1 MYCVG
6 MDTFSDII
14 DRWPSLQHYAED
26 IGVQYVTAQLMRHR
40 NSIASKHWKAVV
52 CGAEKRRIEG
62 VTLEALAEIAA
73 QGIAERKPK
82 KSRVAA

>member
-1 MYCVG
+1 
-6 MDTFSDII
+6 MDTFSSII
-14 DRWPSLQHYAED
+14 DRWPSLQDYADD

-40 NSIASKHWKAVV
+40 NSIASNHWKAVV
-52 CGAEKRRIEG
+52 GGAEKRRIEG

-73 QGIAERKPK
+73 HATTKRKTR

>member
-1 MYCVG
+1 
-6 MDTFSDII
+6 MDTFTSII
-14 DRWPSLQHYAED
+14 DRWPSLQDYADD

-52 CGAEKRRIEG
+52 GGAEKRQIEG

-73 QGIAERKPK
+73 LSVGDRKSK
-82 KSRVAA
+82 KASVAA